1 MRWDESRPFAAPPGV
16 TVRKLLGRLASIA
29 VACALVAGV
38 ASAYTFTSADGKFTV
53 EFPAAPKFAKS
64 TSKTESGTA
73 YDQYMWSVEKE
84 DGWWGVAMIVYS
96 KAVVKDYDASTRGA
110 VAATKG
116 TLLSQKPIRQSG
128 VDGREIMIDV
138 PQSGV
143 VRQRFLW
150 IGERFYQVV
159 FSGKPG
165 SGTTPDVDAFL
176 NSFRTVK

>member
-1 MRWDESRPFAAPPGV
+1 MRWDESRRFAAPPGIPM
-16 TVRKLLGRLASIA
+16 TKLLGRLMGIA
-29 VACALVAGV
+29 VACALAAGA
-38 ASAYTFTSADGKFTV
+38 ASAYTFTSPEGKFTA

-64 TSKTESGTA
+64 TNKTESGTA

-84 DGWWGVAMIVYS
+84 DGWWGVAMIIYS
-96 KAVVKDYDASTRGA
+96 TTVVRDYDANIRGA

-116 TLLSQKPIRQSG
+116 KLLNQKPIQQSG

-150 IGERFYQVV
+150 IGDRFYQVV

-176 NSFRTVK
+176 NSFRGTK